1 MCLAVPGRVVRWI
14 NREPIF
20 AVAELEF
27 DGVRRACHMA
37 CALDADIGDYVIVH
51 AGLAISR
58 VDEAEAKRILEDLA
72 RIGPWADEARGE
84 FAP

>member
-20 AVAELEF
+20 ALAELEF
-27 DGVRRACHMA
+27 DGVRRVCHMA
-37 CALDADIGDYVIVH
+37 CALDVELGDYVIVH

-58 VDEAEAKRILEDLA
+58 VDEAEAKRILEDLS
-72 RIGPWADEARGE
+72 RIGLLADEARKE
-84 FAP
+84 FAS